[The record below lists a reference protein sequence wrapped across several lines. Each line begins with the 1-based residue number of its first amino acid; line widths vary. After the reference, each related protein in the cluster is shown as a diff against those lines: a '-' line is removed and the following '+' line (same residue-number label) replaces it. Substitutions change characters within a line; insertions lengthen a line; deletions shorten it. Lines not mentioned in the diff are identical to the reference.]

1 MRNNDN
7 KRMHDMYLRDCFMAW
22 FDVVLLWSVVI
33 FVLIAILSIVVDPNI
48 RLVLYISSAMLV
60 LFNTA
65 SVYAMTK
72 HFKEDKDYIY
82 GLDLKHLDLN
92 RAAKMNARRLS

>member
-1 MRNNDN
+1 MSNDLK
-7 KRMHDMYLRDCFMAW
+7 KRMNEMYLRDCFMAW
-22 FDVVLLWSVVI
+22 FDVLLLWAVVI
-33 FVLIAILSIVVDPNI
+33 FVLIAILGIVQDENI
-48 RLVLYISSAMLV
+48 RLVLYISSFMLM

-82 GLDLKHLDLN
+82 GLDIKHLDAN
-92 RAAKMNARRLS
+92 RAAKTNR